1 MGLHFS
7 ITDMV
12 KAADNFVDANLKAG
26 AKAVQKGSHAVGGA
40 LDGVGLHGAAK
51 SVNSWGDGVA
61 DEAGLKVGERSLD
74 ETDDPK
80 ELVHGD
86 AKKIN
91 ETAAHLKKFHDA
103 FEKTGTGLA
112 RLDHEHW
119 TGAAAEAFQKA
130 FNPQPKQWLAAAD
143 ACGKAAAALEA
154 YAHTVTWAQG
164 EAAEASRLWK
174 AAKKKYDSAV
184 KATLQ
189 AALTYDLQ
197 VKAYNATPADQRPT
211 SPPAKPGEF
220 TNPAEADFHRAEEKL
235 DAARTQRDSA
245 ARTAAAA
252 ISIATRSAPPRPS
265 DMEILKANVKDGL
278 TAAPVSVFHFGGGVV
293 KSGTDLIKLGRSLN
307 FLDPYNLSHPAQYL
321 QGLSTTTAGLIQAGD
336 HPADLVT
343 GLVGSGWGSD
353 PSEAAGRLGGNLLLG
368 GGTGGGGTAATLA
381 EREAAA
387 AARSAAERAARDA
400 AQKAAKE
407 AAEKAAGPAPK
418 VPLPTG
424 LNGLPEGWS
433 IKPPPPPEAAGT
445 GIPGTVNLPSQKVPH
460 PHLPTS
466 PTPPQPV
473 PPAAGPP
480 QPFVRPETP
489 PLSATDF
496 DKLGPAE
503 KAQVADAET
512 SKNAKTFESEAQ
524 ASQYG
529 ADYWND
535 YATHLPETQRKA
547 LYDYTC
553 EPSAT
558 DGPTY
563 RELNGYLRSG
573 NGGSPEIL
581 QRISEID
588 EALAGHPIPEN
599 VMVSRGTDLY
609 HVPMQPSQM
618 VGKTFTESSYTSSS
632 LGGPAEVFADK
643 QAVLHL
649 RVPEGTPAIW
659 VEKVSYYGESERELL
674 LSRGLKWRADRVFR
688 DDSGQWQIYGE
699 LVP

>member
-26 AKAVQKGSHAVGGA
+26 AKAVQKGSHVVGGA
-40 LDGVGLHGAAK
+40 LNGVGLHGAAQ
-51 SVNSWGDGVA
+51 SVNGWGDGVA
-61 DEAGLKVGERSLD
+61 DEAGLKVGERGLD

-91 ETAAHLKKFHDA
+91 ESAAHLRKFHDA

-154 YAHTVTWAQG
+154 YAHTVVWAQG

-252 ISIATRSAPPRPS
+252 ISTATRSAPPRPS
-265 DMEILKANVKDGL
+265 DMEILKANIKDGL

-353 PSEAAGRLGGNLLLG
+353 PSEATGRLGGNLLLG
-368 GGTGGGGTAATLA
+368 GGTGGG
-381 EREAAA
+381 
-387 AARSAAERAARDA
+387 
-400 AQKAAKE
+400 
-407 AAEKAAGPAPK
+407 AAGARPRPSPSARPR
-418 VPLPTG
+418 PLPGARPKRRPGTRHRRRRR
-424 LNGLPEGWS
+424 
-433 IKPPPPPEAAGT
+433 KPPRRRPDRQ
-445 GIPGTVNLPSQKVPH
+445 LRSC
-460 PHLPTS
+460 LC
-466 PTPPQPV
+466 
-473 PPAAGPP
+473 PPASTASRRAGVSNPH
-480 QPFVRPETP
+480 
-489 PLSATDF
+489 
-496 DKLGPAE
+496 
-503 KAQVADAET
+503 
-512 SKNAKTFESEAQ
+512 
-524 ASQYG
+524 
-529 ADYWND
+529 
-535 YATHLPETQRKA
+535 HLPEPPARASRAPSVSRRRRSPILISRLRRPSRSRSHRQQDPRSRSSGPKHPRCRPPTSTSWGRPRRHRLPMRRSRRTPRRSTAMRKPRN
-547 LYDYTC
+547 TV
-553 EPSAT
+553 
-558 DGPTY
+558 PTTGTTTPLTS
-563 RELNGYLRSG
+563 RRRSG
-573 NGGSPEIL
+573 RRS
-581 QRISEID
+581 
-588 EALAGHPIPEN
+588 
-599 VMVSRGTDLY
+599 T
-609 HVPMQPSQM
+609 
-618 VGKTFTESSYTSSS
+618 T
-632 LGGPAEVFADK
+632 
-643 QAVLHL
+643 
-649 RVPEGTPAIW
+649 TPAN
-659 VEKVSYYGESERELL
+659 R
-674 LSRGLKWRADRVFR
+674 RPPMDRPTG
-688 DDSGQWQIYGE
+688 S
-699 LVP
+699 

>member
-26 AKAVQKGSHAVGGA
+26 AKAVQKGSHVVGGA
-40 LDGVGLHGAAK
+40 LNGVGLHGAAQ
-51 SVNSWGDGVA
+51 SVNSWGDDVA
-61 DEAGLKVGERSLD
+61 DDAGLKVGERGLD

-91 ETAAHLKKFHDA
+91 ETAAHLKKFHAA

-119 TGAAAEAFQKA
+119 AGAAAEAFQKA

-143 ACGKAAAALEA
+143 ACGKAAAALQA

-293 KSGTDLIKLGRSLN
+293 KSGIDLIKLGRSLN

-387 AARSAAERAARDA
+387 AARSAAEKAARDA

-407 AAEKAAGPAPK
+407 AAEKAAKEAASAPK
-418 VPLPTG
+418 APPPTG
-424 LNGLPEGWS
+424 LAGLPEGWTV
-433 IKPPPPPEAAGT
+433 KTTPHPAADAPSGSVKL
-445 GIPGTVNLPSQKVPH
+445 PPSQKVPH
-460 PHLPTS
+460 PDLPQPHIPSGPAPHSEVVPTS
-466 PTPPQPV
+466 PGPAGAHSPGRTNEMPGGADPAPTGPPDTAPAKDTV
-473 PPAAGPP
+473 PPSRPRRPP
-480 QPFVRPETP
+480 R
-489 PLSATDF
+489 
-496 DKLGPAE
+496 
-503 KAQVADAET
+503 
-512 SKNAKTFESEAQ
+512 
-524 ASQYG
+524 
-529 ADYWND
+529 
-535 YATHLPETQRKA
+535 R
-547 LYDYTC
+547 
-553 EPSAT
+553 
-558 DGPTY
+558 
-563 RELNGYLRSG
+563 
-573 NGGSPEIL
+573 
-581 QRISEID
+581 
-588 EALAGHPIPEN
+588 
-599 VMVSRGTDLY
+599 
-609 HVPMQPSQM
+609 
-618 VGKTFTESSYTSSS
+618 
-632 LGGPAEVFADK
+632 
-643 QAVLHL
+643 
-649 RVPEGTPAIW
+649 
-659 VEKVSYYGESERELL
+659 
-674 LSRGLKWRADRVFR
+674 
-688 DDSGQWQIYGE
+688 
-699 LVP
+699 